1 MLMEVYASAEAGLY
15 LIPTSWKR
23 RGDGVCVC
31 GGGSLL
37 VCVCGGSLLVNPVAG
52 WDDNKKETD

>member
-31 GGGSLL
+31 VGGLSWC
-37 VCVCGGSLLVNPVAG
+37 VCVGGLS
-52 WDDNKKETD
+52 W